1 MPSLFSKALNG
12 VSVKHCKNTAG
23 SAAVRM
29 PVPEKVVIPMLQH
42 MGAPCEPLVKVKDT
56 VTVGQ
61 LLGDSDAFLSAPI
74 HSSVSG
80 TVTAIDEFI
89 TAGGDK
95 CKSITITTDGQQT
108 VCPDVAPP
116 VVNSREDLIKA
127 ARNCGLVGLGGAGF
141 PTHIKLNPKNLSE
154 VDTLVVNGAE
164 CEPFITCDMRLM
176 LDRAESIVG
185 GIKTVMKYLD
195 LKTCVIGIESNKP
208 EAIEAMTRAV
218 EGLEEVSVL
227 TMKSS
232 YPKGAEKV
240 IIYEATGRVVEE
252 GKLPADAGVIAM
264 NVATI
269 SKLYDYLQT
278 GMPLVEKML
287 TIDGGS
293 IAEPKNIIAPIGTL
307 IKDMVAFCGGYKSEP
322 RKLLMGGPMMGIC
335 VMSDDFPLLK
345 NNNAILAF
353 DEAQCR
359 TVKETACIRCGRCLR
374 ACPFDL
380 APAAMDKAYHMGNVD
395 KLREL
400 KVNLCMECGSCSY
413 VCPAHREL
421 AMYNKLG
428 KRLLREAK

>member
-29 PVPEKVVIPMLQH
+29 PVPDKVVIPMSQH
-42 MGAPCEPLVKVKDT
+42 MGAPCDPLVKVKDT

-61 LLGDSDAFLSAPI
+61 LIGDSNAFLSAPI

-80 TVTAIDEFI
+80 TVTAIEDF
-89 TAGGDK
+89 TTSNGGK
-95 CKSITITTDGQQT
+95 CKSVVITTDKLQT

-116 VVNSREDLIKA
+116 VVNSREDFLKA
-127 ARNCGLVGLGGAGF
+127 VRNCGLVGLGGAGF
-141 PTHIKLNPKNLSE
+141 PTHIKLNPKNLDQ

-164 CEPFITCDMRLM
+164 CEPYITCDMQLM
-176 LDRAESIVG
+176 LERTDSIMS
-185 GIKTVMKYLD
+185 GIQTVMKYLD
-195 LKTCVIGIESNKP
+195 IKTAVIGIEDNKP
-208 EAIEAMTRAV
+208 EAIAKMTEAASKL
-218 EGLEEVSVL
+218 EGVSVL

-240 IIYEATGRVVEE
+240 IIYEATGRVVGE
-252 GKLPADAGVIAM
+252 GQLPADVGVIAM
-264 NVATI
+264 NVATL
-269 SKLYDYLQT
+269 SKLDDYMKT

-287 TIDGGS
+287 TVDGGAV
-293 IAEPKNIIAPIGTL
+293 AEPKNVIAPIGTQ
-307 IKDMVAFCGGYKSEP
+307 IKDLIEFCGGYKAEAK
-322 RKLLMGGPMMGIC
+322 KLLMGGPMMGIC
-335 VMSDDFPLLK
+335 VYSDEYPILK

-353 DEAQCR
+353 DEAQSEP
-359 TVKETACIRCGRCLR
+359 VKETACIRCGRCLR

-380 APAAMDKAYHMGNVD
+380 APAAMDKAYHAGNVEAL
-395 KLREL
+395 KAL

-428 KRLLREAK
+428 KALLREAK

>member
-1 MPSLFSKALNG
+1 VPSLFSKALNG

-29 PVPEKVVIPMLQH
+29 PVPDKVVIPMSQH
-42 MGAPCEPLVKVKDT
+42 MGAPCDPLVKVKDT

-61 LLGDSDAFLSAPI
+61 LIGDSNAFLSAPI

-80 TVTAIDEFI
+80 TVTAIEDF
-89 TAGGDK
+89 TTSSGGK
-95 CKSITITTDGQQT
+95 CKSVVITTDKLQT

-116 VVNSREDLIKA
+116 VVNSREDFLKA
-127 ARNCGLVGLGGAGF
+127 VRNCGLVGLGGAGF
-141 PTHIKLNPKNLSE
+141 PTHIKLNPKNLDQ

-164 CEPFITCDMRLM
+164 CEPYITCDMQLM
-176 LDRAESIVG
+176 LERTDSIMS
-185 GIKTVMKYLD
+185 GIQTVMKYLD
-195 LKTCVIGIESNKP
+195 IKTAVIGIEDNKP
-208 EAIEAMTRAV
+208 EAIAKMTEAASKV
-218 EGLEEVSVL
+218 EGVSVL

-240 IIYEATGRVVEE
+240 IIYEATGRIVGE
-252 GKLPADAGVIAM
+252 GQLPADVGVIAM
-264 NVATI
+264 NVATL
-269 SKLYDYLQT
+269 SKLDDYMKT

-287 TIDGGS
+287 TVDGGAV
-293 IAEPKNIIAPIGTL
+293 AEPKNVIAPIGTQ
-307 IKDMVAFCGGYKSEP
+307 IKDLIEFCGGYKTEAK
-322 RKLLMGGPMMGIC
+322 KLLMGGPMMGIC
-335 VMSDDFPLLK
+335 VYSDEYPILK

-353 DEAQCR
+353 DEEQSKP
-359 TVKETACIRCGRCLR
+359 VKETACIRCGRCLR

-380 APAAMDKAYHMGNVD
+380 APASMDKAYHKGNVEAL
-395 KLREL
+395 KAL

-428 KRLLREAK
+428 KALLREAK

>member
-12 VSVKHCKNTAG
+12 VSVKHCKNTAS

-29 PVPEKVVIPMLQH
+29 PVPDKVVIPMIQH
-42 MGAPCEPLVKVKDT
+42 MGAPCEPLVKVNDT

-61 LLGDSDAFLSAPI
+61 LIGDSNAFLSAPI

-80 TVTAIDEFI
+80 TVTAIEDFI

-95 CKSITITTDGQQT
+95 CKAVVITTDKLQT
-108 VCPDVAPP
+108 VCPDLAPP
-116 VVNSREDLIKA
+116 AVNSQKDLVAA
-127 ARNCGLVGLGGAGF
+127 ARACGLVGLGGAGF
-141 PTHIKLNPKNLSE
+141 PTHIKLNPKNLAD
-154 VDTLVVNGAE
+154 VDTLVINGAE

-176 LDRAESIVG
+176 LDKTDSIVG
-185 GIKTVMKYLD
+185 GIRLVMKHLG
-195 LKTCVIGIESNKP
+195 LKTCVIGIEGNKP
-208 EAIEAMTRAV
+208 EAIEAMTKAV
-218 EGLEEVSVL
+218 AGLENVSVL
-227 TMKSS
+227 TMKAC

-240 IIYEATGRVVEE
+240 IIYETTGRVVEE

-269 SKLYDYLQT
+269 SKLYDYVQT

-287 TIDGGS
+287 TIDGGAV
-293 IAEPKNIIAPIGTL
+293 AEPKNIIAPIGTP
-307 IKDMVAFCGGYKSEP
+307 IKDMLAFCGGCKTEP

-335 VMSDDFPLLK
+335 VTSDEFPLLK

-353 DEAQCR
+353 DEEQCR
-359 TVKETACIRCGRCLR
+359 PVKETACIRCGRCLR

-400 KVNLCMECGSCSY
+400 KVNLCMECGCCSY